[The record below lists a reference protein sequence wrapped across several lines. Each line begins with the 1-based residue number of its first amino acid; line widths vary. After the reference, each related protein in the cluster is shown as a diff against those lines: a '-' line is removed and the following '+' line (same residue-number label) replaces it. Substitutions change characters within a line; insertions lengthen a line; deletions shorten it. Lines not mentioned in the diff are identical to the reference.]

1 MSYCVYPSILDM
13 EKTLVCI
20 QKINSDLVPKS
31 ERLICLVSEA
41 QFVFLGGRFFGFILF
56 PKAKKMVVLSRLP
69 LHPEGTVNSNKSSQ
83 QPLDL
88 SDQGRH

>member
-13 EKTLVCI
+13 EKTLVYI

-41 QFVFLGGRFFGFILF
+41 QFVFLGGEVF
-56 PKAKKMVVLSRLP
+56 
-69 LHPEGTVNSNKSSQ
+69 
-83 QPLDL
+83 
-88 SDQGRH
+88 

>member
-1 MSYCVYPSILDM
+1 MSYSVYPSILDM

-41 QFVFLGGRFFGFILF
+41 QFVFLGGRFFWVHFVSKGKENGCFVS
-56 PKAKKMVVLSRLP
+56 PASSSR
-69 LHPEGTVNSNKSSQ
+69 GNSE
-83 QPLDL
+83 L
-88 SDQGRH
+88 